1 MTLRNVILWIVWIL
15 VLALAI
21 KLAAWAYENFW
32 PDPPAETAQEVLEV
46 DMECRVIADTGQ
58 CFCRHRW
65 TEERLSVPYRQCV
78 DLARRR

>member
-32 PDPPAETAQEVLEV
+32 PDPPAETAQEVL
-46 DMECRVIADTGQ
+46 DTGQ